1 MSKEYKLMEEIQEIQ
16 NKFGETL
23 KHFKKLNK
31 QQVHFATV
39 SCDNKAQHSSYTK
52 YRVENT

>member
-52 YRVENT
+52 YRVENI